1 MSKLEEK
8 TRILNMVQDGKL
20 SAQDAIQLLEAL
32 EASSNEQSD
41 EKYELLPIQSDGRKA
56 RWLKILVTDMNGK
69 KKVNLKV
76 PLALV
81 RWGLRMGG
89 KVNFGN
95 NSLKDLDLENVL
107 TEEMLNDGVPGVL
120 VDVEDDDEGERV
132 LITLE

>member
-1 MSKLEEK
+1 MTKLEEK

-95 NSLKDLDLENVL
+95 NSLKDLLSFPFLPKTVISTRRIEKFRALRGCKNQL
-107 TEEMLNDGVPGVL
+107 K
-120 VDVEDDDEGERV
+120 
-132 LITLE
+132 

>member
-1 MSKLEEK
+1 M
-8 TRILNMVQDGKL
+8 
-20 SAQDAIQLLEAL
+20 
-32 EASSNEQSD
+32 
-41 EKYELLPIQSDGRKA
+41 
-56 RWLKILVTDMNGK
+56 KILVTDLTGK

-89 KVNFGN
+89 KVNIAGDA
-95 NSLKDLDLENVL
+95 LKDLDLENIL

-120 VDVEDDDEGERV
+120 VDVEDDDTGEKV

>member
-1 MSKLEEK
+1 M
-8 TRILNMVQDGKL
+8 
-20 SAQDAIQLLEAL
+20 
-32 EASSNEQSD
+32 
-41 EKYELLPIQSDGRKA
+41 
-56 RWLKILVTDMNGK
+56 
-69 KKVNLKV
+69 

-95 NSLKDLDLENVL
+95 DSLKDLDLENVL

-120 VDVEDDDEGERV
+120 VDVEDDDNGERV